1 MILELGAQQG
11 TEKVAAIPDHP
22 SLLLYRVMS
31 SVEASRSSFLKD
43 SVETSISQPL
53 SASLTLASLPS
64 SDSLHAK
71 TGLVP
76 SYQHSQIICCHK
88 WVQKQDVPLTFNISV
103 LGLLI
108 HSEPVINVTKM
119 QIRVRSL
126 PGGSKGAL
134 LSSHLAQQD
143 APSSPGKYPLSFLLL
158 LGSIRHLLQ
167 RYLCPLCYVCFPVH
181 HRIC

>member
-1 MILELGAQQG
+1 MILELGAQQR

-22 SLLLYRVMS
+22 SLLLHGVMS

-43 SVETSISQPL
+43 SVEIGISQPL
-53 SASLTLASLPS
+53 SASLTQASLPFIE
-64 SDSLHAK
+64 SLHAK

-108 HSEPVINVTKM
+108 HSEP
-119 QIRVRSL
+119 
-126 PGGSKGAL
+126 GGSEGAL
-134 LSSHLAQQD
+134 PSSHLAQQD
-143 APSSPGKYPLSFLLL
+143 APSSPGKYPLSLLLL

-181 HRIC
+181 HRLC